1 MRRLLA
7 ELCAEGNLAKL
18 ESERVLLQ
26 GAVDFLSQIQ
36 VEVAHIHRQVV
47 IRGQGKL
54 IKPHPFCTVPPRP
67 RLKRRGPRA
76 QGPAAAAMT
85 PSPPRRK
92 KPSAAK
98 AAVRYPMPR
107 PRPEEPRGSC
117 HETVFR
123 VTARYPI
130 RPGPFKAPGGAAHA
144 TCPGSA
150 AGPLRRRP
158 PREPAQRPRGHPAV
172 L

>member
-54 IKPHPFCTVPPRP
+54 IKPHPFRSLV
-67 RLKRRGPRA
+67 
-76 QGPAAAAMT
+76 QD
-85 PSPPRRK
+85 
-92 KPSAAK
+92 
-98 AAVRYPMPR
+98 
-107 PRPEEPRGSC
+107 GSC
-117 HETVFR
+117 VGLYINDDTGLV
-123 VTARYPI
+123 ARKP
-130 RPGPFKAPGGAAHA
+130 H
-144 TCPGSA
+144 
-150 AGPLRRRP
+150 
-158 PREPAQRPRGHPAV
+158 
-172 L
+172 